1 MKIMWFCIPAFGH
14 TNPTIELVRELVKRG
29 HHIRYYSFETFRE
42 KIEGTGAVYIG
53 CDKFIP
59 EADEKMAAGLKRSST
74 TAMSLTGIETT
85 IMMNDML
92 IKEVESF
99 KPDLIVSDSVCFW
112 GKLIAKKYN
121 IPMVCS
127 TTTFAFNQHS
137 AKYNSS
143 SFREIVDIIG
153 GSGKVKKALKR
164 LEPLGYH
171 VDNIIDLVQSKND
184 TYSIVYASEKFQPC
198 SETFD
203 KSYYCFCG
211 PSVKEVPV
219 DRENNKRPKVYISL
233 GTVVNDH
240 PDFYA
245 NCIEALKGEDMDV
258 IISCGSYVDIDIFG
272 KLPDNIEVRRSV
284 NQMEVL
290 AGANLFV
297 THCGMNSASEG
308 LYMGVPEVL
317 FPQTGEQKAVA
328 RRVRELEAGIMLD
341 VKASKSATGIREVIK
356 EALNNENLKINA
368 EALRKEF
375 HESGGYKTAADF
387 IEKMV

>member
-29 HHIRYYSFETFRE
+29 HEIRYYSFETFRE
-42 KIEGTGAVYIG
+42 KIEDAGATYIA
-53 CDKFIP
+53 CDKFLP
-59 EADEKMAAGLKRSST
+59 EADAKMAAGLKRSST

-85 IMMNDML
+85 VMMNDML
-92 IKEVESF
+92 IKDVEGF

-112 GKLIAKKYN
+112 GKLIAKKYD

-127 TTTFAFNQHS
+127 TTTFAFNQYS
-137 AKYNSS
+137 AKYNSY
-143 SFREIVDIIG
+143 SFHELIDIIG
-153 GSGKVKKALKR
+153 GSGKIKKALKK
-164 LEPLGYH
+164 LEPLGYN
-171 VDNIIDLVQSKND
+171 VENVLDLVQSKND

-203 KSYYCFCG
+203 RSYYCFCG
-211 PSVKEVPV
+211 PSVKDVPV
-219 DRENNKRPKVYISL
+219 RRQDNKRPKVYISL

-240 PDFYA
+240 PDFYFK
-245 NCIEALKGEDMDV
+245 CTEALKDEDVDV
-258 IISCGSYVDIDIFG
+258 VISCGSYVDIDSFG
-272 KLPDNIEVRRSV
+272 KLPDNIEIRRSV

-290 AGANLFV
+290 SGANLFV

-328 RRVRELEAGIMLD
+328 RRVRELGAGVMLD
-341 VKASKSATGIREVIK
+341 VKASKSAAGIREVIK
-356 EALNNENLKINA
+356 EALNDDNLKKTA
-368 EALRKEF
+368 QDLRKDF
-375 HESGGYKTAADF
+375 HQSGGYKTAADF